1 MNRGR
6 YDDAVVVL
14 PCELQV
20 EIPPWLPEKTL
31 LRLRCVCK
39 FWKTLVFD
47 PIFVKLHVEGS
58 RRDTTPRY
66 CSMQRLL
73 DDHPSLM
80 DEVGGHGFD
89 QKCHNMVGVKI
100 PKIGTWE
107 AKMGFGYD
115 DSSNT
120 YKVVAAVQYS
130 SMQLKTEPR
139 VYCMGD
145 NCWRNVA
152 SWTSFPRIVQGRGW
166 ILGGTL
172 NWIGVLN
179 DQYGVFSFDLRKET
193 QIFAATGCS

>member
-89 QKCHNMVGVKI
+89 QKCHNMVGVRNGLRNHLVVLEMKMVNH
-100 PKIGTWE
+100 E
-107 AKMGFGYD
+107 ALRKSVSPHWTSMHAAKGD
-115 DSSNT
+115 V
-120 YKVVAAVQYS
+120 KLVVANIQELELVLCNIGGVKLNGIVFLETSHYVQS
-130 SMQLKTEPR
+130 L
-139 VYCMGD
+139 
-145 NCWRNVA
+145 
-152 SWTSFPRIVQGRGW
+152 
-166 ILGGTL
+166 
-172 NWIGVLN
+172 VLP
-179 DQYGVFSFDLRKET
+179 YP
-193 QIFAATGCS
+193 I

>member
-1 MNRGR
+1 MIRWKFKFKIDIPLNVEIMKINFLKKTVKYFGYLLVVGFSPWYTFVTRMNRGR

-89 QKCHNMVGVKI
+89 QKCHNMVGVRNGLVCVWAMTTTRDCDCDRDFGI
-100 PKIGTWE
+100 P
-107 AKMGFGYD
+107 
-115 DSSNT
+115 
-120 YKVVAAVQYS
+120 
-130 SMQLKTEPR
+130 L
-139 VYCMGD
+139 
-145 NCWRNVA
+145 
-152 SWTSFPRIVQGRGW
+152 QG
-166 ILGGTL
+166 
-172 NWIGVLN
+172 
-179 DQYGVFSFDLRKET
+179 
-193 QIFAATGCS
+193 

>member
-1 MNRGR
+1 MIVIVISESR
-6 YDDAVVVL
+6 Y
-14 PCELQV
+14 
-20 EIPPWLPEKTL
+20 K
-31 LRLRCVCK
+31 
-39 FWKTLVFD
+39 
-47 PIFVKLHVEGS
+47 
-58 RRDTTPRY
+58 
-66 CSMQRLL
+66 
-73 DDHPSLM
+73 
-80 DEVGGHGFD
+80 
-89 QKCHNMVGVKI
+89 VKI

>member
-1 MNRGR
+1 MIVIVISESR
-6 YDDAVVVL
+6 Y
-14 PCELQV
+14 
-20 EIPPWLPEKTL
+20 K
-31 LRLRCVCK
+31 
-39 FWKTLVFD
+39 
-47 PIFVKLHVEGS
+47 
-58 RRDTTPRY
+58 
-66 CSMQRLL
+66 
-73 DDHPSLM
+73 
-80 DEVGGHGFD
+80 
-89 QKCHNMVGVKI
+89 VKI

-172 NWIGVLN
+172 NWVGRLYTTHQNAI
-179 DQYGVFSFDLRKET
+179 FSFDIRKET
-193 QIFAATGCS
+193 YRYLSLPVDVDIPFGDLLEVEKQFSDCL